1 MPAKSKAQQRF
12 MGLVHALN
20 KGDVDPSK
28 VSKKVKD
35 VAKDMDK
42 SDVKKYASTKHK
54 GKPEKVKQEDI
65 NLETLIKENP
75 AAIAAAVQTMQKMKA
90 KNPKTGRVNKLSTAL
105 GDKQHPAHKKAKS
118 VFSRIVDKFKKK
130 KDGPNPTSKDS
141 PLVPK
146 KQSKAD
152 VDFYKK
158 QFTGETIDKL
168 KEMIRVELEGCGY
181 TTSAVDPNIKL
192 KSPGGTGEEDKDLKE
207 GMKTAGDV
215 PFGNFNFNTAG
226 KNSIKKLAKRYGLKV
241 KKITKGPNYEPTAV
255 LQGDEKK
262 LMKFL
267 MSKDYGVDKFSAE
280 DMIEG
285 KLHEGEKEK
294 IEQLLIKYG
303 NTPEDAKQMVRKT
316 YDYIKKAYRNANA
329 SKKAEIMSSLMK
341 FETTEQFS
349 NLVEKCWKGYMIH
362 PKRKTKKLFGKTYPN
377 CIKKENI
384 SSKSIM
390 SEMDYRG
397 FIKYMNDFYGP
408 KGVYPDKKKRTLKMK
423 DIGLAYSVLLKKKPN
438 FEIGYDSTDREML
451 RDILI
456 KMKKLDPD
464 YTKKEYMNTMAKKR
478 KRKGLAPIEGFASD
492 AQRRAAFASGYKAK
506 GKKKKKESVSEAVK
520 VLKFTK
526 VKDNTLEK
534 HLKLISKKVGAKL
547 SKINGGF
554 KVDADGDIRKL
565 TSVVDYVFD
574 KSIKKGLMKGGGMS
588 QINLVSEAMDKRQ
601 GAETLKQLGGN
612 RFIMMT
618 GAKHFGVGPNG
629 MSFKIGKNSKRVN
642 HVTIDYDRGRD
653 LYNMKFDWVTIKGIK
668 NKKTLK
674 GIYADQLQDMFT
686 RYTGMYTSL

>member
-377 CIKKENI
+377 CIKKEA
-384 SSKSIM
+384 
-390 SEMDYRG
+390 
-397 FIKYMNDFYGP
+397 
-408 KGVYPDKKKRTLKMK
+408 VDKQQGT
-423 DIGLAYSVLLKKKPN
+423 
-438 FEIGYDSTDREML
+438 T
-451 RDILI
+451 IL
-456 KMKKLDPD
+456 
-464 YTKKEYMNTMAKKR
+464 N
-478 KRKGLAPIEGFASD
+478 
-492 AQRRAAFASGYKAK
+492 
-506 GKKKKKESVSEAVK
+506 
-520 VLKFTK
+520 
-526 VKDNTLEK
+526 
-534 HLKLISKKVGAKL
+534 
-547 SKINGGF
+547 
-554 KVDADGDIRKL
+554 
-565 TSVVDYVFD
+565 
-574 KSIKKGLMKGGGMS
+574 
-588 QINLVSEAMDKRQ
+588 
-601 GAETLKQLGGN
+601 QLGGK
-612 RFIMMT
+612 RFIMFT
-618 GAKHFGVGPNG
+618 GAKHFGVGKEG
-629 MSFKIGKNSKRVN
+629 LSFKIGRNSKQVN
-642 HVTIDYDRGRD
+642 HIKIDYDRGRD
-653 LYNMKFDWVTIKGIK
+653 LYNMKFDWVTKKGIK
-668 NKKTLK
+668 TKKEVK
-674 GIYADQLQDMFT
+674 GVYADMLQDVFS
-686 RYTGMYTSL
+686 RHTGMATRF